1 MKVMRTSVLFA
12 LLTTFVVT
20 PAASAHEFW
29 LQPKEFSWEPMQVMP
44 LSLLVGHG
52 DHSTRSRIPSRRV
65 IRFEAIA
72 PSGEAFDLRG
82 GVHPGVDSKLQFDAP
97 GSYVIVLATD
107 NQARSDL
114 PADHFNEYL

>member
-29 LQPKEFSWEPMQVMP
+29 LQPEEFSWEPMQAMP

-52 DHSTRSRIPSRRV
+52 DQSTRSTIPSRRV

-72 PSGEAFDLRG
+72 PSGEALDLRG
-82 GVHPGVDSKLQFDAP
+82 SVHPGVDTQLQFDAP
-97 GSYVIVLATD
+97 GS
-107 NQARSDL
+107 
-114 PADHFNEYL
+114 